1 MSDPAAQLFGVGGL
15 SPASSGLGQ
24 GAGPEVAAGSAL
36 VTGAL
41 SIDAQLKA
49 GREAKREARN
59 QAAEV
64 KQIAEEEAALEGRR
78 TARLLAS
85 ARAGFAG
92 AGFEFAGSPLIFLR
106 QIELE
111 GEEQIGL
118 IRQRAGSASVAV
130 WLRAWPSAGPF
141 RLGFLLALL
150 PPEPC
155 SKAGDNGRSS
165 SSSSYTGSSV
175 RRTATRP
182 HWSGWQGV
190 RN

>member
-118 IRQRAGSASVAV
+118 IRSRAERAAGRFRKRGRVAES
-130 WLRAWPSAGPF
+130 LAKRRAISTGVSAGF
-141 RLGFLLALL
+141 AATGALL
-150 PPEPC
+150 
-155 SKAGDNGRSS
+155 KGG
-165 SSSSYTGSSV
+165 G
-175 RRTATRP
+175 
-182 HWSGWQGV
+182 
-190 RN
+190 